1 MLLHS
6 RQPCGSNP
14 LITRRRRHERREK
27 NRHGPPLHCADS
39 RCFWITKAVAV
50 WMCAVCVVCAP
61 GTRTEQSTGRNS
73 VGKGRVA
80 TRIQTWVQNATLPS
94 ASCAPSQPR
103 FLVPVRG
110 EPESH
115 LTLDRGAGPVAG
127 PALVGIGTVG
137 EVQSSCGT

>member
-1 MLLHS
+1 MVPRCIMQIRAAS
-6 RQPCGSNP
+6 GPPKQSPCGCVLCVLCVRLVLVPN
-14 LITRRRRHERREK
+14 
-27 NRHGPPLHCADS
+27 
-39 RCFWITKAVAV
+39 KAQ
-50 WMCAVCVVCAP
+50 VVVLW
-61 GTRTEQSTGRNS
+61 E
-73 VGKGRVA
+73 KGRVA

-127 PALVGIGTVG
+127 PALVGIGMVG
-137 EVQSSCGT
+137 EVAAVPEAEEGAEVRRPTGRNWS

>member
-1 MLLHS
+1 M
-6 RQPCGSNP
+6 RG
-14 LITRRRRHERREK
+14 EK
-27 NRHGPPLHCADS
+27 HRHGPPLHFEIRAAFGSPKQSPCG
-39 RCFWITKAVAV
+39 
-50 WMCAVCVVCAP
+50 CVLCVLCV
-61 GTRTEQSTGRNS
+61 TEQSTGRNS

-137 EVQSSCGT
+137 EVAAVPEAEEGAEVRRHTGRNWS